1 MSKLHIWLGNFGSEK
16 EFEKYLDQKKYLE
29 AWAVYDNE
37 PPTGNEEEDAEPS
50 PELRCDFCK
59 EVDLDTYDEDFM
71 IMKYYKKSV
80 DIKTV
85 AHDILVDEKELQ
97 ALCKKHKISDFN
109 SAIAYEDNDLSE
121 KKAAGSTTVK
131 YIGQLQQTSDEN
143 LSDDSIVHHLWV
155 GENKLDKKNILK
167 QAEIDKDKVIKLNY
181 YHTAKSG
188 KLDEILVLQVE
199 DYNVA
204 EKMILK
210 VDTMK
215 IITANSMLDV
225 VVKGNSKIDGEK
237 IADVLGMKY
246 IGKFDSE

>member
-59 EVDLDTYDEDFM
+59 ELDLDTYDEDFM
-71 IMKYYKKSV
+71 IMKYYKESV
-80 DIKTV
+80 DIKTI
-85 AHDILVDEKELQ
+85 AHDILVDEKEFA
-97 ALCKKHKISDFN
+97 ALCKKYKISDFN
-109 SAIAYEDNDLSE
+109 SVIAYEDNGLSE
-121 KKAAGSTTVK
+121 KSAFGSKTVK
-131 YIGQLQQTSDEN
+131 YVGKLLQASEN
-143 LSDDSIVHHLWV
+143 ISSGDSEVHHLWV

-167 QAEIDKDKVIKLNY
+167 QAEIDKNKVIKLNY

-188 KLDEILVLQVE
+188 KLDEILILQVE
-199 DYNVA
+199 DYIVA

-210 VDTMK
+210 VDELK
-215 IITANSMLDV
+215 ILLANSILDLV
-225 VVKGNSKIDGEK
+225 LKGNLKIDGEK
-237 IADVLGMKY
+237 TADILGMKY

>member
-1 MSKLHIWLGNFGSEK
+1 M
-16 EFEKYLDQKKYLE
+16 QK
-29 AWAVYDNE
+29 
-37 PPTGNEEEDAEPS
+37 PS

-85 AHDILVDEKELQ
+85 AHDILVDEKELE

-109 SAIAYEDNDLSE
+109 SAIAYEDNNLSE
-121 KKAAGSTTVK
+121 KKASGSTTVK
-131 YIGQLQQTSDEN
+131 YIGQLQQASDEN
-143 LSDDSIVHHLWV
+143 LSDDSTVHHLWV

-167 QAEIDKDKVIKLNY
+167 QAGIDKDKVMKLNY

-188 KLDEILVLQVE
+188 KLDEILILQVE

-215 IITANSMLDV
+215 ITTANSMLDL
-225 VVKGNSKIDGEK
+225 VVKGNIKIEGDK
-237 IADVLGMKY
+237 IGNNLNMNY
-246 IGKFDSE
+246 IGKFEF

>member
-16 EFEKYLDQKKYLE
+16 EFEKYLDQKRYLK

-37 PPTGNEEEDAEPS
+37 PPTGSEEEDAEPS

-59 EVDLDTYDEDFM
+59 EVDIDTYDEDFM
-71 IMKYYKKSV
+71 IMKYYKKPV

-85 AHDILVDEKELQ
+85 AHDILVDEKEFES
-97 ALCKKHKISDFN
+97 LCKKHKISDFN
-109 SAIAYEDNDLSE
+109 SVIAYEDSDLSE
-121 KKAAGSTTVK
+121 KKASGSTAVK
-131 YIGQLQQTSDEN
+131 YIGQLQQASDEN
-143 LSDDSIVHHLWV
+143 LSEDSTVHHLWI
-155 GENKLDKKNILK
+155 GENKIDKKNILK

-181 YHTAKSG
+181 YHTAKSE
-188 KLDEILVLQVE
+188 KLDEILILQVE

-215 IITANSMLDV
+215 ITTANSMLDLA
-225 VVKGNSKIDGEK
+225 VKGNLKLDGEK
-237 IADVLGMKY
+237 IGSALEMKY
-246 IGKFDSE
+246 IGKFDLE